1 MSLGS
6 RFTGEVMKSIN
17 IQIPEDVVLAA
28 KIPHKRFKE
37 EIKREIAVH
46 LYKEGIL
53 ALGAARRLAGMEKVD
68 FHFFLGQ
75 RKVERHYDIDDYKKD
90 LEQVAKWSQE

>member
-1 MSLGS
+1 
-6 RFTGEVMKSIN
+6 MKSIN
-17 IQIPEDVVLAA
+17 IKIPEDVVLAA
-28 KIPHKRFKE
+28 KIPRKRFKE
-37 EIKREIAVH
+37 NIKEELAVH

-53 ALGAARRLAGMEKVD
+53 PLGAARKLSGMEKVA

-90 LEQVAKWSQE
+90 LEQVVKWPQE

>member
-1 MSLGS
+1 M
-6 RFTGEVMKSIN
+6 MKAIN
-17 IQIPEDVVLAA
+17 IYIPEDVVLAA
-28 KIPHKRFKE
+28 KIPHKRLEE
-37 EIKREIAVH
+37 EIKRELSIH

-53 ALGAARRLAGMEKVD
+53 SLGAARKLAAMEKED

-90 LEQVAKWSQE
+90 LEQVSKWLQD